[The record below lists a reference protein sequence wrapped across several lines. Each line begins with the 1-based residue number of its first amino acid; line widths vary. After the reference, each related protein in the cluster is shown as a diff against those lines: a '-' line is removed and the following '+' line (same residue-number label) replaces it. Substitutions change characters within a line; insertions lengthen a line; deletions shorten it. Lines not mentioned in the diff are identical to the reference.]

1 MQLNYV
7 IAATYV
13 LAMQY
18 IELILNHLFYV
29 AIATSFIA
37 QFDATEYEF
46 DVNICSPNGTVV
58 FEALFIINPNVTVE
72 YLSFDIIL
80 ADDEIVGELSDDGD
94 FLINGTTSPLVIQRP
109 FQSIYLLTITIGNV
123 LDTDAADALFNLSA
137 FISIS
142 TGESAMPASH
152 VTLHKIGN
160 FVVTSIYM
168 FD

>member
-1 MQLNYV
+1 M
-7 IAATYV
+7 
-13 LAMQY
+13 
-18 IELILNHLFYV
+18 
-29 AIATSFIA
+29 
-37 QFDATEYEF
+37 
-46 DVNICSPNGTVV
+46 
-58 FEALFIINPNVTVE
+58 
-72 YLSFDIIL
+72 
-80 ADDEIVGELSDDGD
+80 VGELSDDGD

-109 FQSIYLLTITIGNV
+109 FQSMYLLTITIGNV
-123 LDTDAADALFNLSA
+123 LDTDPADALFNLSA